1 MIKTLNKISTTNLS
15 HEDWLEFRRKS
26 LGGSDASAIIGLNAY
41 SSPYT
46 VWAEKLGKLPPKEDN
61 EAMRLGRDL
70 EEYVAKRFT
79 EATGKKVRRE
89 NAILYNLQYP
99 FAHANVDRMVIG
111 EDAGL
116 ECKTTSVLNMKSF
129 KNGSFPDTYYVQCV
143 HYMMVTGCKKWY
155 LAVLVLGKEF
165 LWFEIERDED
175 EIKALAESEEAFWKL
190 VLSKTPPA
198 VDGTNSTTNTINA
211 IFPKS
216 VSEDAVNLFAYESDL
231 VKYMALGEQIKALK
245 NQQDEVA
252 NKVKAFMNES
262 GKGESA
268 HFKVSWTSSGRSTF
282 DVKKFA
288 SDHKDIDLSNYY
300 KTTPTRIF
308 KITENK
314 EK

>member
-1 MIKTLNKISTTNLS
+1 MIKTINKISTANMS

-26 LGGSDASAIIGLNAY
+26 LGGSDASAIIGLNSW

-61 EAMRLGRDL
+61 EAMRIGRDL
-70 EEYVAKRFT
+70 EAYVAERFT

-89 NAILYNLQYP
+89 NSILYNLDYP
-99 FAHANVDRMVIG
+99 FAHANVDRMVVG

-165 LWFEIERDED
+165 LWFEIERDEE
-175 EIKALAESEEAFWKL
+175 EIKALAESEEAFWRL
-190 VLSKTPPA
+190 VKSNTPPA
-198 VDGTNSTTNTINA
+198 VDGTDSTSKTINA

-216 VSEDAVNLFAYESDL
+216 ISEDAVNLFAYESDL
-231 VKYMALGEQIKALK
+231 VKYMALSSQIKALK
-245 NQQDEVA
+245 EQQDEVA
-252 NKVKAFMNES
+252 NKIKSFMNEA
-262 GKGESA
+262 GKGESD
-268 HFKVSWTSSGRSTF
+268 HFRVSWTSSDRSTF
-282 DVKKFA
+282 DAKKFA
-288 SDHKDIDLSNYY
+288 SDHKDMDLSNYY
-300 KTTPTRIF
+300 KTTSTRTF
-308 KITENK
+308 RVNEKK

>member
-1 MIKTLNKISTTNLS
+1 MIKTLNKISTTNMS
-15 HEDWLEFRRKS
+15 HEDWVEFRRKS

-70 EEYVAKRFT
+70 EAYVAERFT

-89 NAILYNLQYP
+89 NSILYNIQYP

-116 ECKTTSVLNMKSF
+116 ECKTTSVLNMKRF

-165 LWFEIERDED
+165 LWFEIERDEE
-175 EIKALAESEEAFWKL
+175 EIQALAKSEEEFWKL
-190 VLSKTPPA
+190 VKSNRPPTA
-198 VDGTNSTTNTINA
+198 DGTVSTTNTINA

-216 VSEDAVNLFAYESDL
+216 VSEDAVNLFAYESGL
-231 VKYMALGEQIKALK
+231 RQYMALGAQIKALEE
-245 NQQDEVA
+245 QQKAIA
-252 NKVKAFMNES
+252 NKVKSFMNDS
-262 GKGESA
+262 AKGESD
-268 HFKVSWTSSGRSTF
+268 HFRVSWTSSERNTF
-282 DVKKFA
+282 DAKKFA
-288 SDHKDIDLSNYY
+288 ADHKDIDLS
-300 KTTPTRIF
+300 
-308 KITENK
+308 K
-314 EK
+314 EGQ

>member
-1 MIKTLNKISTTNLS
+1 MIKTLNKISAVNMS
-15 HEDWLEFRRKS
+15 HEDWVENRRKS
-26 LGGSDASAIIGLNAY
+26 LGGSDASAIIGLNAWA
-41 SSPYT
+41 SPYT
-46 VWAEKLGKLPPKEDN
+46 IWAEKLGKLPPKEDN

-70 EEYVAKRFT
+70 EAYVAERFT

-116 ECKTTSVLNMKSF
+116 ECKTTSVLNMKAF
-129 KNGSFPDTYYVQCV
+129 KNGSFPVNYYAQCV

-165 LWFEIERDED
+165 LWFEIERDEE

-190 VLSKTPPA
+190 VLSNTPPA
-198 VDGTNSTTNTINA
+198 ADGTDSTTNTINA

-231 VKYMALGEQIKALK
+231 RQYMALGTQIKALK
-245 NQQDEVA
+245 EQQDEVA
-252 NKVKAFMNES
+252 NRVKSFMNEA
-262 GKGESA
+262 GKGESD
-268 HFKVSWTSSGRSTF
+268 HFNVSWTSSDRSTF
-282 DVKKFA
+282 DAKKFA
-288 SDHKDIDLSNYY
+288 SDHKDMDLSKYY
-300 KTTPTRIF
+300 KTTQTRTF
-308 KITENK
+308 RVN
-314 EK
+314 EKR